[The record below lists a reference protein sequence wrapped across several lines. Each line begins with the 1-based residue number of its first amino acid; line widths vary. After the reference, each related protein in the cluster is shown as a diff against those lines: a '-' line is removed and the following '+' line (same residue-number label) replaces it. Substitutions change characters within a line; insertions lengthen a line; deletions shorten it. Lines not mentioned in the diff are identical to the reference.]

1 MGVQVLVCAAGSSYT
16 GLTNTIYFPI
26 MNFLAVFLP
35 ILLLINVVKTE
46 TFADKLA
53 IFVSDTPNGYT
64 VSQMVKNG
72 ENCHC
77 RVQGSSSSSSSSQL
91 APTIPAGSSTFT
103 TEADTTSTTEN
114 ATTVTTEADTT
125 TDATT
130 TTGGSTTVVGD
141 TFTGSVAADSAGR
154 R

>member
-1 MGVQVLVCAAGSSYT
+1 MGFVLPSSSYT

-77 RVQGSSSSSSSSQL
+77 RVQGSSPSSSSSQL
-91 APTIPAGSSTFT
+91 APTTVAGSSTFT
-103 TEADTTSTTEN
+103 TET

-130 TTGGSTTVVGD
+130 TAGGSTTVAGD

>member
-1 MGVQVLVCAAGSSYT
+1 MGFVLPGSSYT

-26 MNFLAVFLP
+26 TSFLAVFLP

-114 ATTVTTEADTT
+114 DTT

-130 TTGGSTTVVGD
+130 TTGGSTTVAGD
-141 TFTGSVAADSAGR
+141 TFTGSVAAGSA
-154 R
+154 

>member
-35 ILLLINVVKTE
+35 ILILINVVKTE

-64 VSQMVKNG
+64 VSQMVKTG

-77 RVQGSSSSSSSSQL
+77 RVQGSYSSSSSSQL
-91 APTIPAGSSTFT
+91 APTTVAGSSTFT
-103 TEADTTSTTEN
+103 TEADTTSTTET

-130 TTGGSTTVVGD
+130 TTGGSTTVAGD
-141 TFTGSVAADSAGR
+141 TFTGSVAGDSAGR

>member
-1 MGVQVLVCAAGSSYT
+1 MGVQVLVCAARSSYT

-53 IFVSDTPNGYT
+53 IFVSGTPNGYT

-114 ATTVTTEADTT
+114 VTTEADTT

-130 TTGGSTTVVGD
+130 TTGGSTTVAGD
-141 TFTGSVAADSAGR
+141 TFTGSV
-154 R
+154 

>member
-1 MGVQVLVCAAGSSYT
+1 MGVQVLVCAARSSYT

-91 APTIPAGSSTFT
+91 APTTVAGSSTFT
-103 TEADTTSTTEN
+103 TEA
-114 ATTVTTEADTT
+114 ATTVTTELIQPPMPQQPLE
-125 TDATT
+125 
-130 TTGGSTTVVGD
+130 
-141 TFTGSVAADSAGR
+141 AAPL
-154 R
+154 